1 MKKINYF
8 LVFVLLLGVTGP
20 AAAENDWSG
29 AFVTTTIDRVVC
41 ATAEGYDCPDEVI
54 IQKRIVL
61 PGVNSTNSRIINIE
75 SKRIETGVSGSNP
88 VKVEPSQPGVILPK
102 GSSNDDSKNNVIAEI
117 QKRIAEEKDSAA
129 ISALQKK
136 LVDLMGGNKN
146 SNNPDKDP
154 AQQKRI
160 IEEQYVTEKQK
171 RAIEEGGTA
180 EVIKEKKGVWGVINN
195 ITNPAK
201 PAPDWKKQ
209 EAEWE
214 AAKAKQAE
222 ENRQGLENSKN
233 TPVYEILPDG
243 TQRQVSGPVQAEKR
257 SFLDILKGN
266 PEKFQQEAERKLEA
280 LPAEAQA
287 RIESIKQ
294 EFEAKREEAKAS
306 FETQKEVLKEK
317 ISAIK
322 DQKKQETVSRL
333 NENINEL
340 NKKKT
345 EEFSKVVAKLE
356 GIWASIQNK
365 ATQAAANGAEVGFIS
380 EAQSQVDSL
389 FSAAKDSLNQQTG
402 KSYELNITTEDNLKT
417 DIGQVR
423 QTLESDLKAVR
434 EKIGAIKEML
444 YKEANQLSQVS
455 MSSVE
460 TVQ

>member
-1 MKKINYF
+1 MKKISYF
-8 LVFVLLLGVTGP
+8 LVFVLLFGIVGLAAAQDNEGSSENTGEVFCTQDVRQCSDGSYVSRTGP
-20 AAAENDWSG
+20 KCEFKACPSSRVIVIPEIKAELKRNVPVRLDPTS
-29 AFVTTTIDRVVC
+29 TTI
-41 ATAEGYDCPDEVI
+41 EGGI
-54 IQKRIVL
+54 IK
-61 PGVNSTNSRIINIE
+61 
-75 SKRIETGVSGSNP
+75 
-88 VKVEPSQPGVILPK
+88 
-102 GSSNDDSKNNVIAEI
+102 NDFID
-117 QKRIAEEKDSAA
+117 
-129 ISALQKK
+129 
-136 LVDLMGGNKN
+136 
-146 SNNPDKDP
+146 
-154 AQQKRI
+154 QQKREAEI
-160 IEEQYVTEKQK
+160 IAERQK
-171 RAIEEGGTA
+171 RAIEEGGTT

-345 EEFSKVVAKLE
+345 EEFSKVVARLE

-365 ATQAAANGAEVGFIS
+365 ATRAAANGAEVGFIS

-434 EKIGAIKEML
+434 EKIGAIKDML
-444 YKEANQLSQVS
+444 YREANQLNQVS
-455 MSSVE
+455 APSVE
-460 TVQ
+460 TTQ

>member
-8 LVFVLLLGVTGP
+8 LVLALLLGTAGLAAAQDNEGSSENTQEVFCTQDVMQCSDGSYVSRTGP
-20 AAAENDWSG
+20 KCEFKTCPSNRVIVIPEIKAELKRNVPVRLDPTS
-29 AFVTTTIDRVVC
+29 TTIK
-41 ATAEGYDCPDEVI
+41 GGI
-54 IQKRIVL
+54 IR
-61 PGVNSTNSRIINIE
+61 
-75 SKRIETGVSGSNP
+75 
-88 VKVEPSQPGVILPK
+88 
-102 GSSNDDSKNNVIAEI
+102 NDFID
-117 QKRIAEEKDSAA
+117 
-129 ISALQKK
+129 
-136 LVDLMGGNKN
+136 
-146 SNNPDKDP
+146 
-154 AQQKRI
+154 QQKREAEI
-160 IEEQYVTEKQK
+160 IAERQK
-171 RAIEEGGTA
+171 RAIEEGRTA
-180 EVIKEKKGVWGVINN
+180 EVIKEKKGLWEVINN

-214 AAKAKQAE
+214 AARAKQAE

-257 SFLDILKGN
+257 NFLDVLKGN
-266 PEKFQQEAERKLEA
+266 PEKFRQEAEKKLEA

-287 RIESIKQ
+287 KIEALKQ
-294 EFEAKREEAKAS
+294 EFEAKREEAKTS
-306 FETQKEVLKEK
+306 FEAKREALKEK
-317 ISAIK
+317 LSVIK
-322 DQKKQETVSRL
+322 DQNKQETVSRL

-365 ATQAAANGAEVGFIS
+365 ASQAAANGAEVGFIS

-389 FSAAKDSLNQQTG
+389 FSAAKDSLNQQAG

-444 YKEANQLSQVS
+444 YKEANQLNRVL
-455 MSSVE
+455 MPSVE
-460 TVQ
+460 TAQ